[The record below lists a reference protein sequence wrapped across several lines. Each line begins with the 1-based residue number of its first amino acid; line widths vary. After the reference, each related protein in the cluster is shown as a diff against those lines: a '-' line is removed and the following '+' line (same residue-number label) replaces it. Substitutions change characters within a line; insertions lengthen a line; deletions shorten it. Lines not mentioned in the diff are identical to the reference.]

1 MTSEK
6 EKRPQGGE
14 GAGDEHTENYSKYGL
29 KRCKVTD
36 EQADEYYR
44 QNPPF
49 DPYEEYYRSAGKRE
63 ESAEKIE
70 ADESGE
76 ERPPDSEA
84 DEPKAKRPIHEIL
97 EMAVIE
103 NYDFCL
109 VDDMPCI
116 RDGNAYC
123 FGWVATERAMLQ
135 VMHGS
140 TRAQRRE
147 ACETLKLDAPE
158 NVAADPR
165 YIAFENGVFDVE
177 RNKFVK
183 RPPRGVITVTIPHDY
198 DPNAAECE
206 AVETLLDGISCGDA
220 EIRCN
225 LEELLGLA
233 ISRYA
238 DTRSSAVWLYGQGAN
253 GKSTFLDA
261 MAFMVGKDNVSYLMP
276 HELAT
281 RFDLPMMVN
290 KLLNISDDTPANA
303 LDRNVMGNVKKIV
316 TGNPIKTEEKGL
328 PAFTF
333 RPFCTM
339 AITSNDP
346 PSFGD
351 TTYGTTRRFH
361 PIPLSAKFDKS
372 NPDCDMELAK
382 KLRTEKAAQWMLRLA
397 VQGLRRVL
405 DNPGMTETRYSTQAL
420 QEAKERSN
428 SVIAFLSTVTREEIL
443 ETANVDICY
452 RRYKR
457 FADNNGH
464 KAVSQQNFS
473 TVVCRELDLATNNNG
488 RYKDSDDQKFLLEIG
503 KKPKSKFRKFVEPR

>member
-1 MTSEK
+1 MADET
-6 EKRPQGGE
+6 KRPPRQAGARRELDSDYIMGVLEAGRVPLITRDILQRKRDDSQRMRDLKAEHMEEADKRKGE
-14 GAGDEHTENYSKYGL
+14 ENDAPDEEQDKA
-29 KRCKVTD
+29 D
-36 EQADEYYR
+36 EQR
-44 QNPPF
+44 
-49 DPYEEYYRSAGKRE
+49 
-63 ESAEKIE
+63 
-70 ADESGE
+70 
-76 ERPPDSEA
+76 
-84 DEPKAKRPIHEIL
+84 AKRPVHEIL

-116 RDGNAYC
+116 RDGNAYR

-135 VMHGS
+135 IMHGS
-140 TRAQRRE
+140 TKSQRRE

-165 YIAFENGVFDVE
+165 YIAFENGIFDVV
-177 RNKFVK
+177 RNRFVK
-183 RPPRGVITVTIPHDY
+183 RPPEGVISVTIPHEY
-198 DPNAAECE
+198 DPEADECE
-206 AVETLLDGISCGDA
+206 AVETLLDGISCGDP
-220 EIRCN
+220 EVRCN

-261 MAFMVGKDNVSYLMP
+261 MAFMVGEENVSYLMP

-290 KLLNISDDTPANA
+290 KLVNISDDTPANA
-303 LDRNVMGNVKKIV
+303 LDKNVMGNVKKIV

-351 TTYGTTRRFH
+351 TTFGTTRRFH
-361 PIPLSAKFDKS
+361 PIPLTAKFDKN
-372 NPDCDMELAK
+372 NPDCDLELSK
-382 KLRTEKAAQWMLRLA
+382 RLKTEEAAQWMLRLA

-405 DNPGMTETRYSTQAL
+405 DNPGMTETKYSTQAL

-428 SVIAFLSTVTREEIL
+428 SVIAFLSTITREEIL

-452 RRYKR
+452 RRYRR

-464 KAVSQQNFS
+464 KAVSQPNFS
-473 TVVCRELDLATNNNG
+473 TTVCSELELTTKNTG
-488 RYKDSDDQKFLLEIG
+488 RYKKSDDQQTLLEMG
-503 KKPKSKFRKFVEPR
+503 KRVGAKYRKFVDAR